1 VVLWSKL
8 RNAKVRN
15 YLLGLILLS
24 TSVTSVFY
32 VIDSITG
39 KPVLSNALR
48 VLGFCPSTV
57 VAIPEVSAGPIGP
70 EGEAGSTGV
79 TGDSGSTGATGA
91 TGATG
96 TNGATGAAGQQGAEG
111 ACQSPMNLMQLGAD
125 LIPAIDNT
133 YTLGSPT
140 FRWKGLQLGPGTLY
154 IQDVKTGVQAG
165 LTVDNGTLLIDGAD
179 SLRIGNLRLT
189 ATGLESILSNQDI
202 TIGNVNDQGYVKIAR
217 GIKFEDGTILT
228 TAMTGGPQG
237 VQGPTGATGAT
248 GPQGSTGAT
257 GPSGGPVG
265 ATGLQGIQGIQGLPG
280 INGAPGV
287 VGGVGATGAQGP
299 AGPQGPE
306 GKPGSIEGYV
316 EQKICVQHV
325 NKNEERQ
332 VMFWGDCR
340 ELRVEG
346 TDQSILVA
354 KR

>member
-1 VVLWSKL
+1 MK
-8 RNAKVRN
+8 K
-15 YLLGLILLS
+15 YFLGILIA
-24 TSVTSVFY
+24 TSFASSLFY
-32 VIDSITG
+32 IADNVTG
-39 KPVLSNALR
+39 KPVLTNTLKI
-48 VLGFCPSTV
+48 LGFCPSSGVTNLSGSQGITGDV
-57 VAIPEVSAGPIGP
+57 GATGPQGESGTSGSA
-70 EGEAGSTGV
+70 GV
-79 TGDSGSTGATGA
+79 TGVSGSPGLSGAIGATGA
-91 TGATG
+91 TGEA
-96 TNGATGAAGQQGAEG
+96 G
-111 ACQSPMNLMQLGAD
+111 ACQEPMNLLQLGAD

-133 YTLGSPT
+133 YTLGSTT

-154 IQDVKTGVQAG
+154 IQDIKTGVQAG

-217 GIKFEDGTILT
+217 GIKFEDGTILS

-237 VQGPTGATGAT
+237 VQGPTGSTGAT
-248 GPQGSTGAT
+248 GPQGATGAT

-265 ATGLQGIQGIQGLPG
+265 ATGLQGIQGVEGLPG

-299 AGPQGPE
+299 AGPQGLE

-316 EQKICVQHV
+316 EQKICVQNV

-340 ELRVEG
+340 DLGVEG